1 MYICAITI
9 QNLIMSSI
17 THTHK
22 DVKQLLINSPGQ
34 RFVNRLLADLYRR
47 GDIGKGSD
55 FFHDIAYN
63 YKLVDELTIRKE
75 HESLRNWDGS
85 PSMNSFRFDAVL
97 LVRPSHKFSLSRK
110 TCFTV
115 GIEIKVDPKD
125 LEQDKKIHEYL
136 HYTDYFALAVMPDML
151 DDATDKIERIEHAH
165 PEVKGKI
172 GLISCD
178 MVAPDVSMIRPMK
191 RIDVP
196 LEHAIEVRDAVIFG
210 VIFDSQ
216 RIGIYLKDPSAGRPT
231 EFNSPEYPRGDSGEG
246 SVNEHPQGEGQIS
259 DQGEM
264 MDGPN
269 QQDYTQDK
277 PMKSDSELARE
288 RERRERAAAQRE
300 ELQAKVRAELSEKF
314 EGLPKIL
321 SDRLT
326 TLPLSDQQVWALVND
341 TPGINANQ
349 IVDYFQSV
357 TDERYRKS
365 KATVARAVDALKQA
379 GLVEFRG
386 ARKNGGYHVPEDVLS
401 CSSDSCAMCGRAT
414 LCDSFL
420 PADTI
425 S

>member
-1 MYICAITI
+1 
-9 QNLIMSSI
+9 MSSF
-17 THTHK
+17 THK

-34 RFVNRLLADLYRR
+34 RFVNRLLADLYRK

-210 VIFDSQ
+210 VVFDSQ

-300 ELQAKVRAELSEKF
+300 ELQAKLRAELSEKF
-314 EGLPKIL
+314 GVLPKIL
-321 SDRLT
+321 AERLN
-326 TLPLSDQQVWALVND
+326 TLPLSDQQVWSLIND

-357 TDERYRKS
+357 SDERYRKS
-365 KATVARAVDALKQA
+365 KATVSRAVDALKQA

-401 CSSDSCAMCGRAT
+401 CSSESCAMCGRAT

>member
-1 MYICAITI
+1 MG
-9 QNLIMSSI
+9 SI
-17 THTHK
+17 THK
-22 DVKQLLINSPGQ
+22 DVKQLLINNPGQ
-34 RFVNRLLADLYRR
+34 RFVNRFLADLYRK

-178 MVAPDVSMIRPMK
+178 MVAPDVSMIRQMK

-210 VIFDSQ
+210 VVFDSQ

-264 MDGPN
+264 IDGPN

-277 PMKSDSELARE
+277 PLKSDSELARE
-288 RERRERAAAQRE
+288 RARRERAAAQRE
-300 ELQAKVRAELSEKF
+300 EVQAKLRAELSEKF
-314 EGLPKIL
+314 AELPRIL
-321 SDRLT
+321 SDRLD
-326 TLPLSDQQVWALVND
+326 TLPLSDQQVWSLIND

-401 CSSDSCAMCGRAT
+401 CSSESCAMCGRAT

-420 PADTI
+420 PASTI
-425 S
+425 SEI

>member
-1 MYICAITI
+1 
-9 QNLIMSSI
+9 MSSF
-17 THTHK
+17 THK

-34 RFVNRLLADLYRR
+34 RFVNRLLADLYRK

-210 VIFDSQ
+210 VVFDSQ

-300 ELQAKVRAELSEKF
+300 ELQEKMRAELSEKF
-314 EGLPKIL
+314 EVLPKIL
-321 SDRLT
+321 AERLN
-326 TLPLSDQQVWALVND
+326 TLPLSDQQVWSLIND

-401 CSSDSCAMCGRAT
+401 CSSESCAMCGRAT

-420 PADTI
+420 PAGTI

>member
-1 MYICAITI
+1 MG
-9 QNLIMSSI
+9 SI
-17 THTHK
+17 THK
-22 DVKQLLINSPGQ
+22 DVKQLLINNPGQ
-34 RFVNRLLADLYRR
+34 RFVNRFLADLYRK

-210 VIFDSQ
+210 VVFDSQ

-264 MDGPN
+264 IDGPN

-277 PMKSDSELARE
+277 PLKSDSELARE
-288 RERRERAAAQRE
+288 RARRERAAAQRE
-300 ELQAKVRAELSEKF
+300 EVQAKLRAELSEKF
-314 EGLPKIL
+314 AELPRIL
-321 SDRLT
+321 SDRLD
-326 TLPLSDQQVWALVND
+326 TLPLSDQQVWSLIND

-401 CSSDSCAMCGRAT
+401 CSSESCAMCGRAT

-420 PADTI
+420 PASTI
-425 S
+425 SEI

>member
-1 MYICAITI
+1 MG
-9 QNLIMSSI
+9 SF
-17 THTHK
+17 THK

-34 RFVNRLLADLYRR
+34 RFVNRLLADLYRK

-210 VIFDSQ
+210 VVFDSQ

-300 ELQAKVRAELSEKF
+300 ELQEKMRAELSEKF
-314 EGLPKIL
+314 EVLPKIL
-321 SDRLT
+321 AERLN
-326 TLPLSDQQVWALVND
+326 TLPLSDQQVWSLIND

-357 TDERYRKS
+357 SDERYRKS
-365 KATVARAVDALKQA
+365 KATVSRAVDALKQA

-401 CSSDSCAMCGRAT
+401 CSSESCAMCGRAT

-420 PADTI
+420 PAGTI

>member
-1 MYICAITI
+1 MYICAITNP
-9 QNLIMSSI
+9 NLIMSSF
-17 THTHK
+17 THK

-34 RFVNRLLADLYRR
+34 RFVNRLLADLYRK

-210 VIFDSQ
+210 VVFDSQ

-300 ELQAKVRAELSEKF
+300 EVQAKMRAELSEKF
-314 EGLPKIL
+314 AELPRIL
-321 SDRLT
+321 SDRLD
-326 TLPLSDQQVWALVND
+326 TLPLSDQQVWSLIND

-401 CSSDSCAMCGRAT
+401 CSSASCAMCGRAT

-420 PADTI
+420 PANSI

>member
-1 MYICAITI
+1 MG
-9 QNLIMSSI
+9 SI
-17 THTHK
+17 THK
-22 DVKQLLINSPGQ
+22 DVKQLLINNPGQ
-34 RFVNRLLADLYRR
+34 RFVNRFLADLYRK

-97 LVRPSHKFSLSRK
+97 LVRPSHKFSLNRK
-110 TCFTV
+110 TCFTI

-210 VIFDSQ
+210 VVFDSQ

-264 MDGPN
+264 IDGPN

-277 PMKSDSELARE
+277 PLKSDSELARE
-288 RERRERAAAQRE
+288 RARRERAAAQRE
-300 ELQAKVRAELSEKF
+300 EVQAKMRAELSEKF
-314 EGLPKIL
+314 AELPRIL
-321 SDRLT
+321 SDRLD
-326 TLPLSDQQVWALVND
+326 TLPLSDQQVWSLIND

-401 CSSDSCAMCGRAT
+401 CSSESCAMCGRAT

-420 PADTI
+420 PASTI
-425 S
+425 SEI

>member
-1 MYICAITI
+1 MG
-9 QNLIMSSI
+9 SI
-17 THTHK
+17 THK
-22 DVKQLLINSPGQ
+22 DVKQLLINNPGQ
-34 RFVNRLLADLYRR
+34 RFVNRFLADLYRK

-210 VIFDSQ
+210 VVFDSQ

-264 MDGPN
+264 IDGPN

-277 PMKSDSELARE
+277 PLKSDSELARE
-288 RERRERAAAQRE
+288 RARRERAAAQRE
-300 ELQAKVRAELSEKF
+300 EVQAKMRAELSEKF
-314 EGLPKIL
+314 AELPRIL
-321 SDRLT
+321 SDRLD
-326 TLPLSDQQVWALVND
+326 TLPLSDQQVWSLIND

-401 CSSDSCAMCGRAT
+401 CSSESCAMCGRAT

-420 PADTI
+420 PASTI
-425 S
+425 SEI

>member
-1 MYICAITI
+1 MG
-9 QNLIMSSI
+9 SI
-17 THTHK
+17 THK
-22 DVKQLLINSPGQ
+22 DVKQLLINNPGQ
-34 RFVNRLLADLYRR
+34 RFVNRFLADLYRK

-210 VIFDSQ
+210 VVFDSQ

-264 MDGPN
+264 IDGPN

-277 PMKSDSELARE
+277 PLKSDSELARE
-288 RERRERAAAQRE
+288 RARRERAAAQRE
-300 ELQAKVRAELSEKF
+300 EVQAKLRAELSEKF
-314 EGLPKIL
+314 AELPRIL
-321 SDRLT
+321 SDRLD
-326 TLPLSDQQVWALVND
+326 TLPLSDQQVWSLIND

-365 KATVARAVDALKQA
+365 KATVARAVDALTQA

-401 CSSDSCAMCGRAT
+401 CSSESCAMCGRAT

-420 PADTI
+420 PASTI
-425 S
+425 SEI

>member
-1 MYICAITI
+1 MG
-9 QNLIMSSI
+9 SI
-17 THTHK
+17 THK
-22 DVKQLLINSPGQ
+22 DVKQLLINNPGQ
-34 RFVNRLLADLYRR
+34 RFVNRFLADLYRK

-210 VIFDSQ
+210 VVFDSQ

-264 MDGPN
+264 IDGPN

-277 PMKSDSELARE
+277 PLKSDSELARE
-288 RERRERAAAQRE
+288 RARRERAAAQRE
-300 ELQAKVRAELSEKF
+300 EVQAKLRAELSEKF
-314 EGLPKIL
+314 AELPRIL
-321 SDRLT
+321 SDRLD
-326 TLPLSDQQVWALVND
+326 TLPLSDQQVWSLIND

-401 CSSDSCAMCGRAT
+401 CSSESCAMCGRAT

-420 PADTI
+420 PASTM

>member
-1 MYICAITI
+1 MG
-9 QNLIMSSI
+9 SI
-17 THTHK
+17 THK
-22 DVKQLLINSPGQ
+22 DVKQLLINNPGQ
-34 RFVNRLLADLYRR
+34 RFVNRFLADLYRK

-210 VIFDSQ
+210 VVFDSQ

-300 ELQAKVRAELSEKF
+300 ELQAKLRAELSEKF
-314 EGLPKIL
+314 EVLPKIL
-321 SDRLT
+321 AERLN
-326 TLPLSDQQVWALVND
+326 TLPLSDQQVWSLIND

-357 TDERYRKS
+357 SDERYRKS
-365 KATVARAVDALKQA
+365 KATVSRAVDALKQA

-401 CSSDSCAMCGRAT
+401 CSSESCAMCGRAT

>member
-34 RFVNRLLADLYRR
+34 RFVNRLLADLYRK

-210 VIFDSQ
+210 VVFDSQ

-300 ELQAKVRAELSEKF
+300 ELQAKLRAELSEKF
-314 EGLPKIL
+314 EVLPKIL
-321 SDRLT
+321 AERLN
-326 TLPLSDQQVWALVND
+326 TLPLSDQQVWSLIND

-357 TDERYRKS
+357 SDERYRKS
-365 KATVARAVDALKQA
+365 KATVSRAVDALKQA

-401 CSSDSCAMCGRAT
+401 CSSESCAMCGRAT

>member
-1 MYICAITI
+1 
-9 QNLIMSSI
+9 MSSI

-22 DVKQLLINSPGQ
+22 DVKQLLINNPGQ
-34 RFVNRLLADLYRR
+34 RFVNRFLTDLYCK
-47 GDIGKGSD
+47 GDIGEGRD
-55 FFHDIAYN
+55 FTPDIAYN
-63 YKLVDELTIRKE
+63 YKLIDELTIRKQ
-75 HESLRNWDGS
+75 HESLQNWDGS
-85 PSMNSFRFDAVL
+85 PSMISYRFDAVL
-97 LVRPSHKFSLSRK
+97 FVRPSRIFSLSRR

-136 HYTDYFALAVMPDML
+136 HYTDYFALAVMPGML

-172 GLISCD
+172 GLSSCD
-178 MVAPDVSMIRPMK
+178 MGAPEVTMIRPMR

-210 VIFDSQ
+210 AIFESE
-216 RIGIYLKDPSAGRPT
+216 RIGIYLKDPSVGRPK
-231 EFNSPEYPRGDSGEG
+231 EFAPCEGGEDSVSDCAKDEVTDDGTIAATNDNLSPMG
-246 SVNEHPQGEGQIS
+246 QGEYSHQ
-259 DQGEM
+259 DQEH
-264 MDGPN
+264 
-269 QQDYTQDK
+269 DK
-277 PMKSDSELARE
+277 PLKSDSELARE

-300 ELQAKVRAELSEKF
+300 ELQEKMRAELSEKF
-314 EGLPKIL
+314 EVLPTIL
-321 SDRLT
+321 AERLN
-326 TLPLSDQQVWALVND
+326 TLPLSDQQVWSLIND

-401 CSSDSCAMCGRAT
+401 CSSESCAMCGRAT

-420 PADTI
+420 PAGTI

>member
-1 MYICAITI
+1 
-9 QNLIMSSI
+9 MSSF
-17 THTHK
+17 THK

-34 RFVNRLLADLYRR
+34 RFVNRLLADLYRK

-55 FFHDIAYN
+55 FFHDIVYN

-210 VIFDSQ
+210 VVFDSQ

-300 ELQAKVRAELSEKF
+300 ELQEKMRAELSEKF
-314 EGLPKIL
+314 EVLPTIL
-321 SDRLT
+321 AERLN
-326 TLPLSDQQVWALVND
+326 TLPLSDQQVWSLIND

-401 CSSDSCAMCGRAT
+401 CSSESCAMCGRAT

-420 PADTI
+420 PAGTI

>member
-1 MYICAITI
+1 
-9 QNLIMSSI
+9 MSSI

>member
-1 MYICAITI
+1 MYICAITNP
-9 QNLIMSSI
+9 NLIMSSFK
-17 THTHK
+17 HK

-34 RFVNRLLADLYRR
+34 RFVNRLLADLYRK

-210 VIFDSQ
+210 VVFDSQ

-300 ELQAKVRAELSEKF
+300 ELQAKMRAELSEKF
-314 EGLPKIL
+314 EVLPKIL
-321 SDRLT
+321 AERLN
-326 TLPLSDQQVWALVND
+326 TLPLSDQQVWSLIND

-357 TDERYRKS
+357 SDERYRKS
-365 KATVARAVDALKQA
+365 KATVSRAVDALKQA

-401 CSSDSCAMCGRAT
+401 CSSESCAMCGRAT

>member
-1 MYICAITI
+1 MG
-9 QNLIMSSI
+9 SI
-17 THTHK
+17 THK
-22 DVKQLLINSPGQ
+22 DVKQLLINNPGQ
-34 RFVNRLLADLYRR
+34 RFVNRLLADLYRK

-210 VIFDSQ
+210 VVFDSQ

-300 ELQAKVRAELSEKF
+300 ELQAKIRAELSEKF
-314 EGLPKIL
+314 EVLPKIL
-321 SDRLT
+321 AERLN
-326 TLPLSDQQVWALVND
+326 TLPLSDQQVWSLIND

-357 TDERYRKS
+357 SDERYRKS
-365 KATVARAVDALKQA
+365 KATVSRAVDALKQA

-386 ARKNGGYHVPEDVLS
+386 ARKNGGYHVPADVLS
-401 CSSDSCAMCGRAT
+401 CSSESCAMCGRAT

>member
-1 MYICAITI
+1 MG
-9 QNLIMSSI
+9 SI
-17 THTHK
+17 THK
-22 DVKQLLINSPGQ
+22 DVKQLLINNPGQ
-34 RFVNRLLADLYRR
+34 RFVNRLLADLHRK

-210 VIFDSQ
+210 VVFDSQ

-300 ELQAKVRAELSEKF
+300 ELQAKIRAELSEKF
-314 EGLPKIL
+314 EVLPKIL
-321 SDRLT
+321 AERLN
-326 TLPLSDQQVWALVND
+326 TLPLSDQQVWSLIND

-357 TDERYRKS
+357 SDERYRKS
-365 KATVARAVDALKQA
+365 KATVSRAVDALKQA

-401 CSSDSCAMCGRAT
+401 CSSESCAMCGRAT

>member
-1 MYICAITI
+1 MG
-9 QNLIMSSI
+9 SI
-17 THTHK
+17 THK
-22 DVKQLLINSPGQ
+22 DVKQLLINNPGQ
-34 RFVNRLLADLYRR
+34 RFVNRFLADLYRK

-210 VIFDSQ
+210 VVFDSQ

-264 MDGPN
+264 IDGPN

-277 PMKSDSELARE
+277 PLKSDSELARE
-288 RERRERAAAQRE
+288 RARRERAAAQRE
-300 ELQAKVRAELSEKF
+300 EVQAKLRAELSEKF
-314 EGLPKIL
+314 AELPRIL
-321 SDRLT
+321 SDRLD
-326 TLPLSDQQVWALVND
+326 TLPLSDQQVWSLIND

-401 CSSDSCAMCGRAT
+401 CSSDS
-414 LCDSFL
+414 
-420 PADTI
+420 
-425 S
+425 

>member
-1 MYICAITI
+1 
-9 QNLIMSSI
+9 MSSI
-17 THTHK
+17 THK
-22 DVKQLLINSPGQ
+22 DVKQLLINNPGQ
-34 RFVNRLLADLYRR
+34 RFVNRFLTDLYRG
-47 GDIGKGSD
+47 GDIGEGRD
-55 FFHDIAYN
+55 FIHDIAYN

-85 PSMNSFRFDAVL
+85 PSMTSFRFDAVL
-97 LVRPSHKFSLSRK
+97 LVRPSRKFSLSRK
-110 TCFTV
+110 TCFTI
-115 GIEIKVDPKD
+115 GMEIKVQQSD
-125 LEQDKKIHEYL
+125 LEADIKIHEYL
-136 HYTDYFALAVMPDML
+136 HYTDYFALAVLPEML
-151 DDATDKIERIEHAH
+151 EAASDKIDRIEYAN

-172 GLISCD
+172 GLICCD
-178 MVAPDVSMIRPMK
+178 MGAPEVSMIRPMK

-210 VIFDSQ
+210 AIFDSE
-216 RIGIYLKDPSAGRPT
+216 RIGIYLKDPSVGRPK
-231 EFNSPEYPRGDSGEG
+231 EFASGEG
-246 SVNEHPQGEGQIS
+246 REDSAVDCMKEGVTDDGTIAATNDNLSPMGQGEYS
-259 DQGEM
+259 
-264 MDGPN
+264 
-269 QQDYTQDK
+269 QQDHENDK
-277 PMKSDSELARE
+277 PLKSDSELARE

-300 ELQAKVRAELSEKF
+300 ELQTKMRAELSEKF

-326 TLPLSDQQVWALVND
+326 PLPLSDQQVWALVND

>member
-1 MYICAITI
+1 MG
-9 QNLIMSSI
+9 SI
-17 THTHK
+17 THK
-22 DVKQLLINSPGQ
+22 DVKQLLINNPGQ
-34 RFVNRLLADLYRR
+34 RFVNRFLADLYRK

-210 VIFDSQ
+210 VVFDSQ

-300 ELQAKVRAELSEKF
+300 ELQAKIRAELSEKF
-314 EGLPKIL
+314 EVLPKIL
-321 SDRLT
+321 AERLN
-326 TLPLSDQQVWALVND
+326 TLPLSDQQVWSLIND

-357 TDERYRKS
+357 SDERYRKS
-365 KATVARAVDALKQA
+365 KATVSRAVDALKQA

-401 CSSDSCAMCGRAT
+401 CSSESCAMCGRAT

>member
-1 MYICAITI
+1 MG
-9 QNLIMSSI
+9 SI
-17 THTHK
+17 THK
-22 DVKQLLINSPGQ
+22 DVKQLLINNPGQ
-34 RFVNRLLADLYRR
+34 RFVNRFLADLYRK

-210 VIFDSQ
+210 VVFDSQ

-300 ELQAKVRAELSEKF
+300 ELQEKMRAELSEKF
-314 EGLPKIL
+314 EVLPKIL
-321 SDRLT
+321 AERLN
-326 TLPLSDQQVWALVND
+326 TLPLSDQQVWSLIND

-357 TDERYRKS
+357 SDERYRKS
-365 KATVARAVDALKQA
+365 KATVSRAVDALKQA

-401 CSSDSCAMCGRAT
+401 CSSESCAMCGRAT

>member
-1 MYICAITI
+1 
-9 QNLIMSSI
+9 MSSI

-34 RFVNRLLADLYRR
+34 RFVNRLLADLYRK

-269 QQDYTQDK
+269 QQEYTQDK

-300 ELQAKVRAELSEKF
+300 ELQEKMRAELSEKF
-314 EGLPKIL
+314 EVLPKIL
-321 SDRLT
+321 AERLN
-326 TLPLSDQQVWALVND
+326 TLPLSDQQVWSLIND

-357 TDERYRKS
+357 SDERYRKS
-365 KATVARAVDALKQA
+365 KATVSRAVDALKQA

-401 CSSDSCAMCGRAT
+401 CSSESCAMCGRAT

-420 PADTI
+420 PAGTI

>member
-1 MYICAITI
+1 MG
-9 QNLIMSSI
+9 SI
-17 THTHK
+17 THK
-22 DVKQLLINSPGQ
+22 DVKQLLINNPGQ
-34 RFVNRLLADLYRR
+34 RFVNRFLADLYRK

-210 VIFDSQ
+210 VVFDSQ

-264 MDGPN
+264 IDGPN

-277 PMKSDSELARE
+277 PLKSDSELARE
-288 RERRERAAAQRE
+288 RARRERAAAQRE
-300 ELQAKVRAELSEKF
+300 EVQAKLRAELSEKF
-314 EGLPKIL
+314 AELPRIL
-321 SDRLT
+321 SDRLD
-326 TLPLSDQQVWALVND
+326 TLPLSDQQVWSLIND

-401 CSSDSCAMCGRAT
+401 CSSASCAMCGRAT

-420 PADTI
+420 PANTI

>member
-1 MYICAITI
+1 
-9 QNLIMSSI
+9 MSSF
-17 THTHK
+17 THK

-34 RFVNRLLADLYRR
+34 RFVNRLLADLYRK

-210 VIFDSQ
+210 VVFDSQ

-300 ELQAKVRAELSEKF
+300 ELQEKMRAELSEKF
-314 EGLPKIL
+314 EVLPKIL
-321 SDRLT
+321 AERLN
-326 TLPLSDQQVWALVND
+326 TLPLSDQQVWSLIND

-357 TDERYRKS
+357 SDERYRKS
-365 KATVARAVDALKQA
+365 KATVSRAVDALKQA

-401 CSSDSCAMCGRAT
+401 CSSESCAMCGRAT

>member
-1 MYICAITI
+1 
-9 QNLIMSSI
+9 MSSF
-17 THTHK
+17 THK

-34 RFVNRLLADLYRR
+34 RFVNRLLADLYRK

-210 VIFDSQ
+210 VVFDSQ

-300 ELQAKVRAELSEKF
+300 EVQAKMRAELSEKF
-314 EGLPKIL
+314 AELPRIL
-321 SDRLT
+321 SDRLD
-326 TLPLSDQQVWALVND
+326 TLPLSDQQVWSLIND

-401 CSSDSCAMCGRAT
+401 CSSASCAMCGRAT

-420 PADTI
+420 PANSI